1 MRSKLTSTMKNFVA
15 ITVASL
21 LAVATSFA
29 DVIVTKSGSTIN
41 GKIQGITGGKIKIT
55 TDFAGEIEVDQ
66 AQVESMSTD
75 EPIFVS
81 FESGASYEGTLKGS
95 GNKAIKVNT
104 KDGELA
110 TSIDKIQESWQPG
123 AQSPAEARQAAE
135 LEKLKRNWAYEAAF
149 DLTGKSGNS
158 DSTGMGM
165 AFRAT
170 LKGPDDKLD
179 FYSRANFEETDG
191 SKSADDSRA
200 GIDYTNQ
207 ISSDWN
213 WFVSSEFGRDVIKD
227 TDLFV
232 TTAAGFGYT
241 FANTETRFLNVRGGL
256 GYRFENYNDLGREE
270 LSAASLD
277 LGLEHKETL
286 KWGKLVNRIKFTPTI
301 EDFGSFRLYQ
311 DSSIDFPLKA
321 EKYSVRLGFSNDYDA
336 DAGLS
341 GKDELDT
348 TYYIR
353 MVLNWD

>member
-1 MRSKLTSTMKNFVA
+1 MKNFIA
-15 ITVASL
+15 IFVASL
-21 LAVATSFA
+21 LTVSTSFA

-66 AQVESMSTD
+66 THVETITTD

-81 FESGASYEGTLKGS
+81 FESGASYVGTLEGS
-95 GNKAIKVNT
+95 GNKALKVNT
-104 KDGELA
+104 QDGELS

-123 AQSPAEARQAAE
+123 TQSPAESRQAAE
-135 LEKLKRNWAYEAAF
+135 IEKLKRSWAHEAAF

-158 DSTGMGM
+158 DSSGVGMS
-165 AFRAT
+165 FRAT

-213 WFVSSEFGRDVIKD
+213 WFVSSELGRDVIKD
-227 TDLFV
+227 ADLFV

-241 FANTETRFLNVRGGL
+241 FANTDTRFLNLRGGL
-256 GYRFENYNDLGREE
+256 GYRFENYSDFSSREE

-277 LGLEHKETL
+277 IGLEHKETL

-301 EDFGSFRLYQ
+301 EDFGSYRLYQ
-311 DSSIDFPLKA
+311 DTSIDLPLKA
-321 EKYSVRLGFSNDYDA
+321 KKYSVRFGFANDYDA
-336 DAGLS
+336 DAALS